1 MFVLELLFFIT
12 MISRLIRQSLR
23 AQSSAEFTFTRPQ
36 EGIVIMGMNRPKAR
50 NAISKNLVICF
61 EEAIAQVQHDT
72 SVRALIIRSHVPN
85 AFCAG
90 ADLKERAQM
99 TPEEVGPFVSRLRAF
114 IAAIRDLPCATI
126 AAVDGFALGGGLEL
140 ALSCDLRVASDSAKM
155 GLTETRLAIIPGAGG
170 TQTLSRVV
178 GPAKAKELIFTAK
191 IFDGNYA
198 NDIGLVNNVVPQ
210 NDQGDAAY
218 IEALNLAQAIKP
230 QGPVALRMAKLAINK
245 GSEVDLST
253 GLAIEQACYAQVI
266 PTKDRIEG
274 LTAFREK
281 RKPVYKGE

>member
-23 AQSSAEFTFTRPQ
+23 AQSSSEFTFTRPE

-50 NAISKNLVICF
+50 NAISKNLVTCF
-61 EEAIAQVQHDT
+61 EDAIAQVQHDT

-210 NDQGDAAY
+210 NEQGDAAY

>member
-1 MFVLELLFFIT
+1 
-12 MISRLIRQSLR
+12 
-23 AQSSAEFTFTRPQ
+23 
-36 EGIVIMGMNRPKAR
+36 MGMNRPKAR
-50 NAISKNLVICF
+50 NAISKNLVTQF
-61 EEAIAQVQHDT
+61 EDAIAQVQHDN

-210 NDQGDAAY
+210 NADGDAAY

-230 QGPVALRMAKLAINK
+230 QGPVALRMAKIAINK
-245 GSEVDLST
+245 GSEVDLSS

-266 PTKDRIEG
+266 PTKDRLEG
-274 LTAFREK
+274 LAAFREK